1 MTQARESVK
10 VRNIFPYFVLP
21 LGFLCYE
28 ILTIM
33 VMSSYSRHS
42 IGVSLLNPQNAFI
55 SLFWF
60 DGYSNVISLIAFVVG
75 FDMVI
80 FTIPSQVG
88 KYFVA
93 FFALI
98 SSFYIAY
105 YVNTLWLRQQTYY
118 NYTYGQ
124 SGVVYALWGLFVGV
138 LVILVIYFVIKHE
151 FIYASFFIM
160 IPFMFLYL
168 LSEDYSLF
176 FNVSTNVNYFVH
188 EHAFGYGIIAGIF
201 ISVFSLF
208 VSVLVPSYNYYG
220 IQGGIR

>member
-1 MTQARESVK
+1 MRYSS
-10 VRNIFPYFVLP
+10 VLP
-21 LGFLCYE
+21 YLILPFGVAGYE
-28 ILTIM
+28 AITFI
-33 VMSSYSRHS
+33 VMNTMPFYSIQLS
-42 IGVSLLNPQNAFI
+42 ILNPQNAFI

-60 DGYSNVISLIAFVVG
+60 DGYSNVISLFALVVE